1 MSEIPFENEKITC
14 KASSINHG
22 ALSFFLRKMSLSR
35 HLVQVVAHGAHLLF
49 ALHLG
54 PADRL
59 VRARL
64 VAQALVRV
72 CKLLLHLVRTGL
84 LSRHIYISWRQFG
97 ARKHSRKR
105 QKENGCPFTKIAITH
120 FVSISKLLSTS
131 LPCGGCDQPVPAG
144 SLPPRGRSGLHW
156 HGGRRRSGCPWQLPW
171 HGSPPQTASGCS

>member
-22 ALSFFLRKMSLSR
+22 ALSFFLRKMSLSG

-84 LSRHIYISWRQFG
+84 LSGHTYISWWQFG
-97 ARKHSRKR
+97 ARKRHAHS
-105 QKENGCPFTKIAITH
+105 QKLLLPL
-120 FVSISKLLSTS
+120 FVSICKLLSIS

-144 SLPPRGRSGLHW
+144 SLPPRGRSGLHS